1 MKKVL
6 VFLLALVFGLCLCAC
21 GVTQPTEPEAYTF
34 PEGTTVLGVDV
45 TGLTKEEGF
54 AKLEAAAAA
63 YQLALTVDGVPVSI
77 SAGDVDLRCSQDH
90 FMAGADAIEY
100 GEAADFSGMLS
111 FNEGKLRQI
120 MNLNFNKDVTEAAI
134 TYDETAQ
141 QYVLVPH
148 ADGQKSNPNAL
159 AAEAAAAITAME
171 SSLELTGVSEILE
184 PVRSAE
190 DPQVQE
196 ALALANRMIGTAPA
210 YTYNGSEAQAIPAE
224 TVRSFV
230 KLGEDGLTP
239 IINDET
245 LDAYVKEMGETYSVA
260 GTSGPF
266 KTTNGGTVNLT
277 VSYNGLYVDNDGLK
291 QDIITCLREGIS
303 ETRTAPYQP
312 SGNRDMAYGGTYVE
326 VDLSA
331 QRLWFYKNG
340 ERLLST
346 SLVSGKV
353 ASNWCTPTGVYSI
366 YSKSAGA
373 YLTGA
378 DYRTYVNYWMPF
390 HYGYG
395 LHDATWRGSFGGE
408 IYLYSGSHGC
418 VNLPLSAAATIF
430 NNASVGT
437 KVILYG
443 GKRSVPPITQSL
455 SGTTSYDVAD
465 DVGSFQLNIKPKY
478 SGCELS
484 YKSSNTKVAT
494 VDASG
499 KVTVK
504 GIGNAKITVT
514 AKEFDYYTSAEI
526 TVAVNV
532 HSACEEGRHVMGQP
546 VVIKEPT
553 CQPGLSKTTCTKC
566 GHSTEQEVKA
576 KDKHTYGEW
585 VVTKEPTC
593 STEGARERT
602 CTVCGIDK
610 KTGTI
615 AATGKH
621 TAGDWITATAP
632 TCVDEGV
639 KVKKCTVC
647 DTEVSR
653 ESIPAT
659 GEHTPGEWKKVTAA
673 TCTEDGVK
681 AKYCTHCQLELE
693 TAPIKA
699 GHKAGD
705 WQTEKAPT
713 CTEPG
718 SRVKKCTVCGQELE
732 REELPKASHQYDG
745 GPSCKSCGKENP
757 DYIPPTEP
765 PTEPSSEP
773 GDEEE
778 NSEG

>member
-1 MKKVL
+1 MKKL
-6 VFLLALVFGLCLCAC
+6 LIFLLALMLGLSLCAC
-21 GVTQPTEPEAYTF
+21 GQKEPPEPEVYTF
-34 PEGTTVLGVDV
+34 SQGSAVLGVDIA
-45 TGLTKEEGF
+45 GLTKEDAL
-54 AKLEAAAAA
+54 AKVEAAVNA
-63 YQLALTVDGVPVSI
+63 YTLELTVDGVSVPVG
-77 SAGDVDLRCSQDH
+77 AGDVEMRCSREH
-90 FMAGADAIEY
+90 FLAGADAIEY
-100 GEAADFSGMLS
+100 GETADFSGMLS

-120 MNLNFNKDVTEAAI
+120 VSQHFNKDVTEAAI
-134 TYDETAQ
+134 SYDEAAGS
-141 QYVLVPH
+141 YILVPH
-148 ADGQKSNPNAL
+148 ADGQRSNPNAL
-159 AAEAAAAITAME
+159 VAAVKPAICALE
-171 SSLELTGVSEILE
+171 PSLELSGVSEILK
-184 PVRSAE
+184 PVRSAD

-196 ALALANRMIGTAPA
+196 ALELANRMIGTKLS
-210 YTYNGSEAQAIPAE
+210 YTYNGSGAVEIPAE

-230 KLGEDGLTP
+230 VLGEDGLTP
-239 IINDET
+239 VINDEA
-245 LDAYVKEMGETYSVA
+245 LDTYVQGMADQYSIA
-260 GTSGPF
+260 GTSGSF
-266 KTTNGGTVNLT
+266 KTTHGTTVDLT

-291 QDIITCLREGIS
+291 QDIITCLQEGIS
-303 ETRTAPYQP
+303 ETRTAPYLP

-326 VDLSA
+326 VDLSS
-331 QRLWFYKNG
+331 QHLWFYKNG

-353 ASNWCTPTGVYSI
+353 ASNWCTPTGIYSI

-418 VNLPLSAAATIF
+418 VNLPLSAAATIY

-443 GKRSVPPITQSL
+443 GKRSVPPLTQEL

-465 DVGSFQLNIKPKY
+465 DVGSFQLKVKPKY
-478 SGCELS
+478 SGCEFT

-494 VDASG
+494 VDANG
-499 KVTVK
+499 NVTVK

-514 AKEFDYYTSAEI
+514 AAEFSYYTEAQMTIS
-526 TVAVNV
+526 VNV
-532 HSACEEGRHVMGQP
+532 HSACDEGRHVMGKP
-546 VVIKEPT
+546 VTVKEPT

-566 GHSTEQEVKA
+566 SYFTEQEIKA

-585 VVTKEPTC
+585 VTLKEPTC
-593 STEGARERT
+593 SQEGTRERT

-621 TAGDWITATAP
+621 TEGDWVTAKKP
-632 TCVDEGV
+632 TCVDEGE

-647 DTEVSR
+647 DKELSR

-681 AKYCTHCQLELE
+681 AKYCTHCNLELE

-705 WQTEKAPT
+705 WQTVKEPT
-713 CTEPG
+713 CTEAG
-718 SRVKKCTVCGQELE
+718 SKVKKCTVCDEVLE
-732 REELPKASHQYDG
+732 QASIDKLPHNFDK
-745 GPSCKSCGKENP
+745 GPKCKTCGIDNP
-757 DYIPPTEP
+757 NYVPPTEP

-773 GDEEE
+773 GKDEE
-778 NSEG
+778 SEE